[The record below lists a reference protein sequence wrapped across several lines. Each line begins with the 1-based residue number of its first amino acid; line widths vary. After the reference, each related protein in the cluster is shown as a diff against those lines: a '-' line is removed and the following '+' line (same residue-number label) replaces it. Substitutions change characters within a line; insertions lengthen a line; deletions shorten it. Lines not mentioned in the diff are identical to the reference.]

1 MSPNTITVKIKLK
14 GSTLDSLESQIK
26 TLKAQIADGNNRERQ
41 LGILLESANYGVW
54 DWYVQT
60 GKITVSERCANII
73 GYTLEEISREWI
85 NLWEESVHPDDHKES
100 DRLLE
105 EHWAGKSDY
114 YYFETRLKHRN
125 GHWVWLE
132 EQGRVVEWGSD
143 GAPTRMTG
151 TYLDITKKK
160 EYQASGERLQAVVRT
175 TVDAIITINS
185 DGIVDSFNP
194 AAENCFGYKAQEVI
208 GKNVKI
214 LMEDFHKN
222 HHDGYI
228 NQHLATGENKIIG
241 LGRELEGKRKNGSLF
256 PMELAVSKFKDG
268 GDFVFTGIVRDISQ
282 RKNLESQ
289 LLQAHKETTRVASE
303 LTQLIDTANAP
314 IFGID
319 TQGLVNEWNQ
329 EAVSLSGYSKDEVM
343 GHDLVQEFITDEY
356 KESVKQVLDDALR
369 GIETGNYEFP
379 LYTSEGERL
388 EVLLNATSRKNVEG
402 AIVGVIGVGQNITLQ
417 KQAQAETTRV
427 ASELTQLIDTANA
440 PIFGIDTQGL
450 VNEWNQEAVSLSGY
464 SKDEVMGHD
473 LVQEF
478 ITDEYKDSVKQVL
491 DDALRG
497 IETGNYEFPLYTRE
511 GKRLE
516 VLLNATS
523 RKNVEGAIVGVIGV
537 GQNITLQKQAQAET
551 TRVASEL
558 TQLID
563 TANAPI
569 FGIDTQ
575 GLVNEWNQEAVSL
588 SGYSKDEV
596 MGHDLV
602 QEFITDEYKESVK
615 QVLDD
620 ALRGIETG
628 NYEFPLYTSEGERLE
643 VLLNATS
650 RKNVE
655 GAIVGVIGVGQNI
668 TLQKQAQAETTRVA
682 SELTQL
688 IDTANAPIF
697 GIDTQGLVNE
707 WNQEA
712 VSLSGYSKDEVMGHD
727 LVQEFI
733 TDEYKDSVKQVL
745 DDALRGIETGNY
757 EFPLYTSEGKRLE
770 VLLNATSRKNV
781 EGAIVGVIGVG
792 QNITE
797 LREKEGALNQM
808 QKLEAVGQLTGG
820 IAHDFNNLLS
830 VIGGN
835 LRFLREDI
843 GTVSTEISELLEDAM
858 SAADN
863 ATELT
868 QQLLTF
874 SKNKVLNPKVINAN
888 LIIEKFSRFISRT
901 LGGKVELVVE
911 LAKRDLF
918 LKVDPSQLDNALLN
932 LCINSRDAMPAG
944 GRITISVSQYIKGEF
959 PTSKLLNIGDEKL
972 VKISVK
978 DTGEGIKAD
987 DLERVFEPFFT
998 TKEVGKGSGLGLS
1011 MVYGFVKQSNG
1022 ECFVESDYG
1031 RSTTVSILLE
1041 EVPELIRQN
1050 PQKMSSDNLPGE
1062 TKIILVVED
1071 EPRVRRLTLRDL
1083 KKLGYATIEA
1093 ENADVA
1099 RATLESGV
1107 SVDLVFTDVLM
1118 PGKMDGHMLALWV
1131 QENFPEVKV
1140 VLTSGYNK
1148 GKDEVFGNSVEYFP
1162 MVRKPYEVR
1171 TLAKIIR
1178 DELSKKGQGEK
1189 KDKGTRTT

>member
-1 MSPNTITVKIKLK
+1 M
-14 GSTLDSLESQIK
+14 
-26 TLKAQIADGNNRERQ
+26 
-41 LGILLESANYGVW
+41 
-54 DWYVQT
+54 
-60 GKITVSERCANII
+60 
-73 GYTLEEISREWI
+73 
-85 NLWEESVHPDDHKES
+85 
-100 DRLLE
+100 
-105 EHWAGKSDY
+105 
-114 YYFETRLKHRN
+114 
-125 GHWVWLE
+125 
-132 EQGRVVEWGSD
+132 
-143 GAPTRMTG
+143 
-151 TYLDITKKK
+151 
-160 EYQASGERLQAVVRT
+160 
-175 TVDAIITINS
+175 
-185 DGIVDSFNP
+185 
-194 AAENCFGYKAQEVI
+194 
-208 GKNVKI
+208 
-214 LMEDFHKN
+214 
-222 HHDGYI
+222 
-228 NQHLATGENKIIG
+228 
-241 LGRELEGKRKNGSLF
+241 
-256 PMELAVSKFKDG
+256 
-268 GDFVFTGIVRDISQ
+268 
-282 RKNLESQ
+282 
-289 LLQAHKETTRVASE
+289 
-303 LTQLIDTANAP
+303 
-314 IFGID
+314 
-319 TQGLVNEWNQ
+319 
-329 EAVSLSGYSKDEVM
+329 
-343 GHDLVQEFITDEY
+343 
-356 KESVKQVLDDALR
+356 
-369 GIETGNYEFP
+369 
-379 LYTSEGERL
+379 
-388 EVLLNATSRKNVEG
+388 
-402 AIVGVIGVGQNITLQ
+402 
-417 KQAQAETTRV
+417 
-427 ASELTQLIDTANA
+427 
-440 PIFGIDTQGL
+440 
-450 VNEWNQEAVSLSGY
+450 
-464 SKDEVMGHD
+464 
-473 LVQEF
+473 
-478 ITDEYKDSVKQVL
+478 
-491 DDALRG
+491 
-497 IETGNYEFPLYTRE
+497 
-511 GKRLE
+511 
-516 VLLNATS
+516 
-523 RKNVEGAIVGVIGV
+523 
-537 GQNITLQKQAQAET
+537 
-551 TRVASEL
+551 
-558 TQLID
+558 
-563 TANAPI
+563 
-569 FGIDTQ
+569 
-575 GLVNEWNQEAVSL
+575 
-588 SGYSKDEV
+588 
-596 MGHDLV
+596 
-602 QEFITDEYKESVK
+602 
-615 QVLDD
+615 
-620 ALRGIETG
+620 
-628 NYEFPLYTSEGERLE
+628 
-643 VLLNATS
+643 
-650 RKNVE
+650 
-655 GAIVGVIGVGQNI
+655 
-668 TLQKQAQAETTRVA
+668 
-682 SELTQL
+682 
-688 IDTANAPIF
+688 
-697 GIDTQGLVNE
+697 
-707 WNQEA
+707 
-712 VSLSGYSKDEVMGHD
+712 
-727 LVQEFI
+727 
-733 TDEYKDSVKQVL
+733 
-745 DDALRGIETGNY
+745 
-757 EFPLYTSEGKRLE
+757 
-770 VLLNATSRKNV
+770 

-1178 DELSKKGQGEK
+1178 DELSKKGQG
-1189 KDKGTRTT
+1189 TRGH

>member
-1 MSPNTITVKIKLK
+1 M
-14 GSTLDSLESQIK
+14 
-26 TLKAQIADGNNRERQ
+26 
-41 LGILLESANYGVW
+41 
-54 DWYVQT
+54 
-60 GKITVSERCANII
+60 
-73 GYTLEEISREWI
+73 
-85 NLWEESVHPDDHKES
+85 
-100 DRLLE
+100 
-105 EHWAGKSDY
+105 
-114 YYFETRLKHRN
+114 
-125 GHWVWLE
+125 
-132 EQGRVVEWGSD
+132 
-143 GAPTRMTG
+143 
-151 TYLDITKKK
+151 
-160 EYQASGERLQAVVRT
+160 
-175 TVDAIITINS
+175 
-185 DGIVDSFNP
+185 
-194 AAENCFGYKAQEVI
+194 
-208 GKNVKI
+208 
-214 LMEDFHKN
+214 
-222 HHDGYI
+222 
-228 NQHLATGENKIIG
+228 
-241 LGRELEGKRKNGSLF
+241 
-256 PMELAVSKFKDG
+256 
-268 GDFVFTGIVRDISQ
+268 
-282 RKNLESQ
+282 
-289 LLQAHKETTRVASE
+289 
-303 LTQLIDTANAP
+303 
-314 IFGID
+314 
-319 TQGLVNEWNQ
+319 
-329 EAVSLSGYSKDEVM
+329 
-343 GHDLVQEFITDEY
+343 
-356 KESVKQVLDDALR
+356 
-369 GIETGNYEFP
+369 
-379 LYTSEGERL
+379 
-388 EVLLNATSRKNVEG
+388 
-402 AIVGVIGVGQNITLQ
+402 
-417 KQAQAETTRV
+417 
-427 ASELTQLIDTANA
+427 
-440 PIFGIDTQGL
+440 
-450 VNEWNQEAVSLSGY
+450 
-464 SKDEVMGHD
+464 
-473 LVQEF
+473 
-478 ITDEYKDSVKQVL
+478 
-491 DDALRG
+491 
-497 IETGNYEFPLYTRE
+497 
-511 GKRLE
+511 
-516 VLLNATS
+516 
-523 RKNVEGAIVGVIGV
+523 
-537 GQNITLQKQAQAET
+537 
-551 TRVASEL
+551 
-558 TQLID
+558 
-563 TANAPI
+563 
-569 FGIDTQ
+569 
-575 GLVNEWNQEAVSL
+575 
-588 SGYSKDEV
+588 
-596 MGHDLV
+596 
-602 QEFITDEYKESVK
+602 
-615 QVLDD
+615 
-620 ALRGIETG
+620 
-628 NYEFPLYTSEGERLE
+628 
-643 VLLNATS
+643 
-650 RKNVE
+650 E

-1118 PGKMDGHMLALWV
+1118 PGKMDGHMLALWI

-1178 DELSKKGQGEK
+1178 DELSKKGQG
-1189 KDKGTRTT
+1189 TRGH

>member
-85 NLWEESVHPDDHKES
+85 NLWEESVHPDDRKES

-356 KESVKQVLDDALR
+356 K
-369 GIETGNYEFP
+369 
-379 LYTSEGERL
+379 
-388 EVLLNATSRKNVEG
+388 
-402 AIVGVIGVGQNITLQ
+402 
-417 KQAQAETTRV
+417 
-427 ASELTQLIDTANA
+427 
-440 PIFGIDTQGL
+440 
-450 VNEWNQEAVSLSGY
+450 
-464 SKDEVMGHD
+464 
-473 LVQEF
+473 
-478 ITDEYKDSVKQVL
+478 
-491 DDALRG
+491 
-497 IETGNYEFPLYTRE
+497 
-511 GKRLE
+511 
-516 VLLNATS
+516 
-523 RKNVEGAIVGVIGV
+523 
-537 GQNITLQKQAQAET
+537 
-551 TRVASEL
+551 
-558 TQLID
+558 
-563 TANAPI
+563 
-569 FGIDTQ
+569 
-575 GLVNEWNQEAVSL
+575 
-588 SGYSKDEV
+588 
-596 MGHDLV
+596 
-602 QEFITDEYKESVK
+602 
-615 QVLDD
+615 
-620 ALRGIETG
+620 
-628 NYEFPLYTSEGERLE
+628 
-643 VLLNATS
+643 
-650 RKNVE
+650 
-655 GAIVGVIGVGQNI
+655 
-668 TLQKQAQAETTRVA
+668 
-682 SELTQL
+682 
-688 IDTANAPIF
+688 
-697 GIDTQGLVNE
+697 
-707 WNQEA
+707 
-712 VSLSGYSKDEVMGHD
+712 
-727 LVQEFI
+727 
-733 TDEYKDSVKQVL
+733 DSVKQVL

-888 LIIEKFSRFISRT
+888 LIIEKFSRFVSRT

-1071 EPRVRRLTLRDL
+1071 EPRVRRLTLREL

-1118 PGKMDGHMLALWV
+1118 PGKMDGHMLALWI

-1178 DELSKKGQGEK
+1178 DELSKKGQG
-1189 KDKGTRTT
+1189 TRGH

>member
-1 MSPNTITVKIKLK
+1 M
-14 GSTLDSLESQIK
+14 
-26 TLKAQIADGNNRERQ
+26 
-41 LGILLESANYGVW
+41 
-54 DWYVQT
+54 
-60 GKITVSERCANII
+60 
-73 GYTLEEISREWI
+73 
-85 NLWEESVHPDDHKES
+85 
-100 DRLLE
+100 
-105 EHWAGKSDY
+105 
-114 YYFETRLKHRN
+114 
-125 GHWVWLE
+125 
-132 EQGRVVEWGSD
+132 
-143 GAPTRMTG
+143 
-151 TYLDITKKK
+151 
-160 EYQASGERLQAVVRT
+160 SGERLQAVVRT

-402 AIVGVIGVGQNITLQ
+402 AIVGVIGVGQNIT
-417 KQAQAETTRV
+417 
-427 ASELTQLIDTANA
+427 
-440 PIFGIDTQGL
+440 
-450 VNEWNQEAVSLSGY
+450 
-464 SKDEVMGHD
+464 
-473 LVQEF
+473 
-478 ITDEYKDSVKQVL
+478 
-491 DDALRG
+491 
-497 IETGNYEFPLYTRE
+497 
-511 GKRLE
+511 
-516 VLLNATS
+516 
-523 RKNVEGAIVGVIGV
+523 
-537 GQNITLQKQAQAET
+537 
-551 TRVASEL
+551 
-558 TQLID
+558 
-563 TANAPI
+563 
-569 FGIDTQ
+569 
-575 GLVNEWNQEAVSL
+575 
-588 SGYSKDEV
+588 
-596 MGHDLV
+596 
-602 QEFITDEYKESVK
+602 
-615 QVLDD
+615 
-620 ALRGIETG
+620 
-628 NYEFPLYTSEGERLE
+628 
-643 VLLNATS
+643 
-650 RKNVE
+650 
-655 GAIVGVIGVGQNI
+655 
-668 TLQKQAQAETTRVA
+668 
-682 SELTQL
+682 
-688 IDTANAPIF
+688 
-697 GIDTQGLVNE
+697 
-707 WNQEA
+707 
-712 VSLSGYSKDEVMGHD
+712 
-727 LVQEFI
+727 
-733 TDEYKDSVKQVL
+733 
-745 DDALRGIETGNY
+745 
-757 EFPLYTSEGKRLE
+757 
-770 VLLNATSRKNV
+770 
-781 EGAIVGVIGVG
+781 
-792 QNITE
+792 E

-858 SAADN
+858 SAAGN

-888 LIIEKFSRFISRT
+888 LIIEKFSRFVSRT

-1083 KKLGYATIEA
+1083 KKLAYATIEA

-1178 DELSKKGQGEK
+1178 DELSKKGQG
-1189 KDKGTRTT
+1189 DTNNLTT